1 MSVMGVGAGARL
13 PPMPL
18 VEGHWQRTNTPLR
31 RVTGRERKVVI
42 GGLTV
47 TIVAV
52 LVLVLVGIGGS
63 TQPGPAPGCMRAL
76 VAGRVGGEVVHA
88 CGAEARALCARTA
101 TFEGPRSETVLAS
114 CREAGIRFA
123 PPPAGR
129 AGQG

>member
-1 MSVMGVGAGARL
+1 MSATGIEADARL

-18 VEGHWQRTNTPLR
+18 MEGHWQRTNTPLR
-31 RVTGRERKVVI
+31 RVTGRERKVMI
-42 GGLTV
+42 GGLAV
-47 TIVAV
+47 TGVAIVA
-52 LVLVLVGIGGS
+52 LVIPGIGGS
-63 TQPGPAPGCMRAL
+63 SLPGPGPGCMRAL

-114 CREAGIRFA
+114 CHEAGIRFG
-123 PPPAGR
+123 PPSGGP